1 MTPTTIPSVVPMFTL
16 ASQDLGLR
24 GWEWIIILVVILIL
38 FGARQLPDIARGL
51 IESIENFKAGMRSRP
66 RRQDGDSRSFWFL
79 VLALIAVAG
88 ALSVLRLD
96 VFSDKQ
102 KLVLTVVLICLIG
115 AGYWAFGRTLRKRSG
130 R

>member
-1 MTPTTIPSVVPMFTL
+1 MTPTTIPFVVPMFTL
-16 ASQDLGLR
+16 ASQDLGLGR
-24 GWEWIIILVVILIL
+24 EEWIIILVVILIL
-38 FGARQLPDIARGL
+38 FGVRQFIARGL
-51 IESIENFKAGMRSRP
+51 IDSIENFKAGMRSGP

-79 VLALIAVAG
+79 VLALIAIAG

-102 KLVLTVVLICLIG
+102 KLVLTVVLICWIG
-115 AGYWAFGRTLRKRSG
+115 AGYWAFGRTLRKRND

>member
-38 FGARQLPDIARGL
+38 FGGRQFPDIARGL
-51 IESIENFKAGMRSRP
+51 IESIDNFKAGIRSGL
-66 RRQDGDSRSFWFL
+66 RRQDGDPRSFWFL
-79 VLALIAVAG
+79 VLALIAVG

-96 VFSDKQ
+96 VF
-102 KLVLTVVLICLIG
+102 
-115 AGYWAFGRTLRKRSG
+115 
-130 R
+130 

>member
-1 MTPTTIPSVVPMFTL
+1 MELTIIPAIGVMIPL
-16 ASQDLGLR
+16 ASQNWSPG

-38 FGARQLPDIARGL
+38 FGGRQFPDIARGM
-51 IESIENFKAGMRSRP
+51 IESIENFKAGMRSGP

-88 ALSVLRLD
+88 ALSVLSLD
-96 VFSDKQ
+96 VFSGEQ
-102 KLVLTVVLICLIG
+102 KLALMVVLICWIG
-115 AGYWAFGRTLRKRSG
+115 AGYWAFGRTLRKRND